1 MKCSKCGKEIA
12 NDSKFCEF
20 CGTQIKHSDNNKP
33 VWITLAVLFA
43 LSVIGVTCIMLN
55 LQNQYNDYSMEEVVD
70 TVAVDSVVKDVTAVK
85 QKRNK
90 QSGAEEDGD
99 WDYVDDTMDTVAY
112 YVDDEVVD
120 TVAYDYD
127 YDEDD

>member
-1 MKCSKCGKEIA
+1 MKCPKCGRDIA
-12 NDSKFCEF
+12 NDSKFCEY

-99 WDYVDDTMDTVAY
+99 WDYYDDTMDTVAY

-127 YDEDD
+127 YD